1 MRPRCLPARCTG
13 GLRIGT
19 IDAAGWC
26 FWSDGVAM
34 ATRVSWVGVWWGKE
48 SDASVY
54 TGRGGGS
61 NPAGR
66 SQPGLLP
73 SDGDRTHMVP
83 PFLERDGPAMCW
95 LAGRGPDQGER
106 VWSAVSES
114 GKPHPNLAPQHQYP
128 NTNTNTNTPNT
139 HKYPTPPLST
149 RWGGFRVDHTG
160 GTSEHLP
167 STSRP
172 GGSGKVRAPR
182 GGKEGRRE
190 RRNVPPPAIC
200 PSVHLSI
207 CPSVYLLSGRQI
219 VVACGR
225 AHTS

>member
-1 MRPRCLPARCTG
+1 
-13 GLRIGT
+13 
-19 IDAAGWC
+19 
-26 FWSDGVAM
+26 
-34 ATRVSWVGVWWGKE
+34 
-48 SDASVY
+48 
-54 TGRGGGS
+54 
-61 NPAGR
+61 
-66 SQPGLLP
+66 
-73 SDGDRTHMVP
+73 MVP

-128 NTNTNTNTPNT
+128 NTNTNTPNT

-207 CPSVYLLSGRQI
+207 CLSAVGKTDSSCVWPRTYVVMRDHTLVRLGRLLGPRPPLREVQTLTVLHTPRLLLLPAQRICSRHCRRPSAATPSPWLATRRARPLRTA
-219 VVACGR
+219 VATMLWS
-225 AHTS
+225 AT

>member
-1 MRPRCLPARCTG
+1 MLRPRCLIARCTG

-128 NTNTNTNTPNT
+128 NTNTNTPNT

-167 STSRP
+167 STSHQVVAAK
-172 GGSGKVRAPR
+172 S
-182 GGKEGRRE
+182 GRRE
-190 RRNVPPPAIC
+190 EERKGAESGETSRPQLSVHLSIC

-207 CPSVYLLSGRQI
+207 CCRED
-219 VVACGR
+219 R
-225 AHTS
+225 